1 VQVAFFRRDGSGAK
15 TIRAFSNY
23 IRGER
28 VKGVNRLLETNSS
41 GGKDRRQ
48 ELVCLARA
56 SLPSAGRP
64 GESTQKKN
72 EGWFSN
78 VYSSREYPA
87 ASGGDE
93 SGWVAFEL
101 QDTAR
106 LAARRFILDF
116 HLRGNDSSP
125 AGREKQLQTVYL

>member
-64 GESTQKKN
+64 GESTQKKKRGLVQQRLFWIPAFAGMTAVQLG
-72 EGWFSN
+72 EK
-78 VYSSREYPA
+78 SSC
-87 ASGGDE
+87 
-93 SGWVAFEL
+93 
-101 QDTAR
+101 
-106 LAARRFILDF
+106 RRYLCSATDF
-116 HLRGNDSSP
+116 
-125 AGREKQLQTVYL
+125 